1 MPFRLAGQPTLL
13 LEAVG
18 DFVKKRGAMIACVV
32 LGLFLEPRLPPHIR
46 IPVAIVLGKPSVEHP
61 RTIGLDHAE
70 LATHFVERLKTS
82 D

>member
-1 MPFRLAGQPTLL
+1 MLFRLAREPTLL

-18 DFVKKRGAMIACVV
+18 GFVKKRGAVVAGVV

-46 IPVAIVLGKPSVEHP
+46 IPVALVVGESSVEHP

-70 LATHFVERLKTS
+70 LATHFVERGKAS